1 MLNSTA
7 KESVNAMTG
16 TIGKP
21 DNPLQVAII
30 GAGPSGFYA
39 ADALLKQTT
48 YSVEIDMFDRLPTP
62 FGLVRGGV
70 APDHQKI
77 KSVTKVYEKIAAH
90 PSFRLYGNVEFGR
103 AITHDEFRQ
112 HYHQIV
118 YAVGAQTDRKLGIPG
133 ENLEG
138 SYAATQF
145 VAWYNSH
152 PDFRYLNFD
161 LSKQIVAVVGNGNVA
176 MDVARILAS
185 TYDELHRTDIADYA
199 LEALSHS
206 KITDIYLLGRRGPA
220 QAAFTNPEL
229 KELGEMEDADVIVL
243 PDEVALDPISQAD
256 IAAHPD
262 PMVAK
267 NMATL
272 AEFATRQPQGKPRR
286 IHLRFLVS
294 PLEIGGAEHVENI
307 KLVKNMLQL
316 GSDGSIKAKATDQI
330 ETLPIDLVFRS
341 IGYVGVALPGVPFN
355 AAGGVIPNHD
365 GRVYDPA
372 TDQTVPGEYAV
383 GWIKRGA
390 NGIIGTNKP
399 NSQATVNS
407 MLADV
412 PNLAA
417 LDANE
422 ANRASVEALLTARQ
436 PDFTTFDDWLVLD
449 QHEIARGQ
457 EVNRP
462 RVKFSD
468 VDQMLKV
475 LKEARAQNSQPT
487 ATPPVV
493 PVVTAPSVA
502 QATD

>member
-1 MLNSTA
+1 
-7 KESVNAMTG
+7 MTT
-16 TIGKP
+16 TIGKT
-21 DNPLQVAII
+21 DNPLRVAII

-39 ADALLKQTT
+39 ADALLKQTA
-48 YSVEIDMFDRLPTP
+48 YHVEIDMFDRLPTP

-77 KSVTKVYEKIAAH
+77 KSVTKIYEKIAAH

-103 AITHDEFRQ
+103 ALKHDEFRQ
-112 HYHQIV
+112 HYHQII

-133 ENLEG
+133 ETLAG

-152 PDFRYLNFD
+152 PDFRYLDFD
-161 LSKQIVAVVGNGNVA
+161 LSKQVVAVVGNGNVA

-206 KITDIYLLGRRGPA
+206 NITDIYLLGRRGPA

-229 KELGEMEDADVIVL
+229 KELGEMEDADVIIL
-243 PDEVALDPISQAD
+243 PEEVALDPISQAD
-256 IAAHPD
+256 MIAHPD
-262 PMVAK
+262 PMVTK

-272 AEFATRQPQGKPRR
+272 ADFASRQPQGKRRR

-294 PLEIGGAEHVENI
+294 PLEIGGETHVENI
-307 KLVKNMLQL
+307 KLVKNGLRL
-316 GSDGSIKAKATDQI
+316 GSDGSVRAQATDQL

-355 AAGGVIPNHD
+355 AAAGVIPNKD
-365 GRVYDPA
+365 GRVFDPE
-372 TDQTVPGEYAV
+372 TDLTVPGEYAV

-399 NSQATVNS
+399 DSQATVNS

-412 PNLAA
+412 PTLLP
-417 LDANE
+417 LDPHDATRE
-422 ANRASVEALLTARQ
+422 SVEALLSARQ

-449 QHEIARGQ
+449 QHEISRGQ

-475 LKEARAQNSQPT
+475 LKEARTQDGPNQPVIPV
-487 ATPPVV
+487 TPAVV
-493 PVVTAPSVA
+493 PTIVPVSVPNTM